1 MIICKNNLKVRCIYM
16 EKILT
21 FVIYKNKFLLLLGN
35 ENDPQFHK
43 SFWYVITGAVE
54 SEDTNFEDA
63 VKRELKEETNLDA
76 LKIKDM
82 AWTFE
87 YNSLGKHCIEHAYLT
102 YVSNDLVVLNE
113 ESIDYKWCNLN
124 EFLSLIKWYGDKE
137 ELKYKL
143 LKFVK

>member
-1 MIICKNNLKVRCIYM
+1 M